1 MLSSRVMI
9 RNMFVNR
16 LWIFKKE
23 KYRKNMKYLIFIILL
38 FTLQSCLGSVSPSHY
53 KDTPVYDLAV
63 AIDSEEIVDIHN
75 ILSKDSTL
83 MYFNTAK
90 LPSMFIIVLHNK
102 RFESIKTLLDMGY
115 SPDTRLESGESWF
128 ASACAMN
135 NINYMKL
142 FLKYNPNLDFKYQ
155 HINNSTINYT
165 PLIAAIYS
173 KNIDNFYLLVEK
185 GADCNLSLPDGWTA
199 LASSLGSRGNI
210 KIAHYLMIEKKVD
223 FKLPIGKYA
232 DNSDRYIVDRFRWLT
247 FPLGSEEH
255 KLKMECVEYMKKH
268 GVDYF
273 KTPIPDHIQRKYK
286 DDPEYLE
293 KY

>member
-1 MLSSRVMI
+1 
-9 RNMFVNR
+9 
-16 LWIFKKE
+16 
-23 KYRKNMKYLIFIILL
+23 MKYLIFIILL

-128 ASACAMN
+128 AAACAN
-135 NINYMKL
+135 DDIEVMKL
-142 FLKYNPNLDFKYQ
+142 FLRYNPDLNFVFEYNPE
-155 HINNSTINYT
+155 NNTLNYT
-165 PLIAAIYS
+165 PLMAAIYS
-173 KNIDNFYLLVEK
+173 KNIDNFYLLIEK
-185 GADCNLSLPDGWTA
+185 GADPSVTKSNGWSA
-199 LASSLGSRGNI
+199 LASSLGKRETM

-232 DNSDRYIVDRFRWLT
+232 DNSDRYIVDRFRWLA